1 MNDKNLYPIGT
12 MCTLKSGRLAMVV
25 GHDSRIDSLYS
36 ILRHKVLVLSG
47 FKVGSTFSVSKE
59 NMDLRIIKL
68 HNKA

>member
-1 MNDKNLYPIGT
+1 MNDKNLHPIGT

-36 ILRHKVLVLSG
+36 TLRHKVLVLSG

>member
-1 MNDKNLYPIGT
+1 MNDKDLHPIGT
-12 MCTLKSGRLAMVV
+12 ICTLKSGRLAMVV
-25 GHDSRIDSLYS
+25 GHDSKIDGLCS
-36 ILRHKVLVLSG
+36 IPRHKILVLSG